1 MIVKK
6 INGMYLPVPDRFLLR
21 ITVENEKKI
30 GMDLFKLTLTRR
42 VVKSMLQ
49 AFKKLLIEGGRA
61 PSTKKMR
68 PQKVGQKPLEIAQ
81 VFGPHL
87 VTDFNLR
94 KNPRNSSSFLL
105 SLSLDVDK
113 KFQMNCSKKTI
124 EFLFNLF
131 MKLQEKASW
140 NLEVPLKTK
149 KTAGSTK
156 GLNPVKRTLH

>member
-21 ITVENEKKI
+21 ITVENDKK

-49 AFKKLLIEGGRA
+49 AFKKILIEGGRN
-61 PSTKKMR
+61 PNTKKMS
-68 PQKVGQKPLEIAQ
+68 PQKIGQKPLELAH

-87 VTDFNLR
+87 VTNFTLR
-94 KNPRNSSSFLL
+94 KNPRNSFIYLL
-105 SLSLDVDK
+105 NLSLDEDK
-113 KFQMNCSKKTI
+113 KFQMNCAKKTI

-140 NLEVPLKTK
+140 DLESPLKTK
-149 KTAGSTK
+149 KTAGSAK
-156 GLNPVKRTLH
+156 SVSPVKRTLH